1 MKGIWFNDIHSYAD
15 LNLILSAVNIPPA
28 VPKTTYIDIPGADG
42 SADLTEVHGEV
53 KYKDRECSFTFTVFP
68 YENFEEKKTYISNLL
83 NGKRCKIRLDK
94 DAEYY
99 WLGRCKVNEYA
110 SDRSLNKIVVS
121 ATVAPYKLKH
131 EVSSV
136 FVPFCGKNILFPAKP
151 KVVTSNGVT
160 WKIESDGKITASG
173 TPTDYT
179 GIQAYPYDLLLGK
192 GTYTIS
198 FSGTCEGVVV
208 DLAVQINGVNTPL
221 DNSKPMPYTFT
232 VTEPRFFNISF
243 KRKYKGI
250 PVELEGYP
258 QLEIN
263 ASATAYE
270 AYTPSADPVEVTLT
284 NGRKTVAPTITCT
297 GETTVTVNDSEYVL
311 GEGTHKILDIQLHEG
326 DTAVTLAGTGSVAI
340 IYQEGDL

>member
-42 SADLTEVHGEV
+42 SVDLTEVHGEV

-83 NGKRCKIRLDK
+83 NGKRYKIIVDK
-94 DAEYY
+94 DADCY
-99 WLGRCKVNEYA
+99 WIGRCKVNEYA

-121 ATVAPYKLKH
+121 ATVGPYKFKN
-131 EVSSV
+131 EETSV
-136 FVPFCGKNILFPAKP
+136 FVPFCGKNILFPATAKT
-151 KVVTSNGVT
+151 VTSNGVT
-160 WKIESDGKITASG
+160 WEIESDGKITASG

-179 GIQAYPYDLLLGK
+179 GIQAYPYNLLLGK
-192 GTYTIS
+192 GTYTLS

-208 DLAVQINGVNTPL
+208 DAAMRVNGVNTQFF
-221 DNSKPMPYTFT
+221 NSKPMPYTFT

-243 KRKYKGI
+243 KRKYKDI

-258 QLEIN
+258 QLEQGTV
-263 ASATAYE
+263 ATEYE
-270 AYTPSADPVEVTLT
+270 AYTPSADPVEVTLI
-284 NGRKTVAPTITCT
+284 NSRKTVAPTIICT
-297 GETTVTVNDSEYVL
+297 GDTTVTVNDTEYAL
-311 GEGTHKILDIQLHEG
+311 SEGTHKVLDIQLYEG
-326 DTAVTLAGTGSVAI
+326 ETTVTLAGTGAACV

>member
-110 SDRSLNKIVVS
+110 SDRSLNKIVVA
-121 ATVAPYKLKH
+121 ATVAPYKYKVDETFVAVHFCEKNLFVNDITKYTKPRDYFVCPVVLEWGKTYTASVKLTGTNMTNIVVAIAPHGDIYAELK
-131 EVSSV
+131 EGMLSLIKIGGSYYAKTIFTVDQTWTSPKLAIYTTEESV
-136 FVPFCGKNILFPAKP
+136 ASIFENYQIQLEAGD
-151 KVVTSNGVT
+151 VVT
-160 WKIESDGKITASG
+160 
-173 TPTDYT
+173 
-179 GIQAYPYDLLLGK
+179 
-192 GTYTIS
+192 
-198 FSGTCEGVVV
+198 
-208 DLAVQINGVNTPL
+208 
-221 DNSKPMPYTFT
+221 TF
-232 VTEPRFFNISF
+232 
-243 KRKYKGI
+243 
-250 PVELEGYP
+250 
-258 QLEIN
+258 
-263 ASATAYE
+263 E
-270 AYTPSADPVEVTLT
+270 AYTSSADPVEVTLT
-284 NGRKTVAPTITCT
+284 NGRKTVAPTIICT